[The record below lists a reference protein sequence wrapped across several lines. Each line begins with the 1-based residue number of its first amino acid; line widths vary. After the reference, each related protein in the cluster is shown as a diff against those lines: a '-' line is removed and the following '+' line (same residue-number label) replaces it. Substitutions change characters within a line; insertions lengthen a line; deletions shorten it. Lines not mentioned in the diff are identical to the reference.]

1 MWRLCL
7 IADKLLKMI
16 KGGGQEEGG
25 LFSSK
30 DLIPLNRRSHSVDVP
45 HVRQLFNWDC
55 GLACVLMV
63 LKTLGID
70 HYNIHDL
77 EKLCCTTSIWTVDL
91 AYLLHKFSVSFS
103 FLTVTLGVNPEFSAE
118 SFYREQLQDDVGRVD
133 GLFKKALE
141 AGISIQVYVLHVTA
155 CYLVSVMGLFL
166 RCRSISGKDISV
178 LILSGQC
185 IAVALV
191 DKMKLRRTWLKDVHV
206 PEWYGRNS
214 DYMGHYVIICGY
226 DADTDEFEIRD
237 PASSRKSERV
247 PMQFLDEARKSFG
260 TDEDILLCIKG

>member
-1 MWRLCL
+1 
-7 IADKLLKMI
+7 MI
-16 KGGGQEEGG
+16 KGGGQGD

-30 DLIPLNRRSHSVDVP
+30 DLVPLNRRSHSVDVP

-91 AYLLHKFSVSFS
+91 AYLLHEFSVSFS
-103 FLTVTLGVNPEFSAE
+103 FFTVTLGVNPEFSAE

-141 AGISIQVYVLHVTA
+141 AGISVQ
-155 CYLVSVMGLFL
+155 
-166 RCRSISGKDISV
+166 CRSISGKDISV

-206 PEWYGRNS
+206 PEWYGRSS
-214 DYMGHYVIICGY
+214 DYMGHYVVICGY
-226 DADTDEFEIRD
+226 DADSDEFEIRD
-237 PASSRKSERV
+237 PASSRKYERV
-247 PMQFLDEARKSFG
+247 SMQCLDEARKSFG
-260 TDEDILLCIKG
+260 TDEDILLVSLNGKDGNKFSSKLLI